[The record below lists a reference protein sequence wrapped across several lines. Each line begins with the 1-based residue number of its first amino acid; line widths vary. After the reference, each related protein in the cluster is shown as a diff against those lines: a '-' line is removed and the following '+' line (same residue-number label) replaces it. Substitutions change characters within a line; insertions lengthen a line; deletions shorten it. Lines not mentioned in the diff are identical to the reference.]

1 MRNPHKQGNRPTSAC
16 AMARCIATAPKT
28 AEERLY
34 KRQPKNRRRAVSY
47 VSTGL
52 ACLPRD
58 TMSTHH
64 YRRRAVIY
72 VSTGLA
78 CLPRDPMSTHC
89 YRRRAVIYVSTGLAR
104 LPRDT
109 GAHTTT
115 AEVRLYMLARS
126 RLAYSVTP
134 AHTPLPPKIIILVL
148 YNRSSAVDYYSPT
161 DPR

>member
-78 CLPRDPMSTHC
+78 
-89 YRRRAVIYVSTGLAR
+89 R